1 MGTCAYTS
9 KMTDRR
15 GGEGSRACG
24 NQAHRGGMC
33 KFHLDGYLSE
43 ITAGEVRDLFWSMH
57 DAGAAG
63 TPMDCTGY
71 VLPPLA
77 REGAAAPIR
86 RALHLDRAR
95 FGLGGAG
102 LSETTFE
109 ETASFSDAEFAS
121 GASFRGCTFRKGA
134 SFRGCT
140 FRKGADFSGAT
151 FSGAADFKSSKF
163 GGTAVFLLARFAAA
177 AFDWAVL
184 GKSKFNNA
192 VFRGNTSFRGATFG
206 SAAGFNSAK
215 FHDESRFVES
225 EFKKD
230 ADFSG
235 THFER
240 PAYFWGVKMKRPGLV
255 KFDGNVSNVSFL
267 NTDLKEVCFGNMTTW
282 SPQTQPNSRAVW
294 DRKWRIYDEKS
305 LEAKSPDPALNIENV
320 QSVYRD
326 LRDNFDQQ
334 LRYDV
339 SGGFFVREMEVG
351 RKYKVDEDGHVVL
364 KPIWRRALTWNAAY
378 NVLAEYG
385 QSLKRPP
392 LFLALTLAAGSSLL
406 WCPAGILHSLEIPC
420 EDDPSDSILR
430 SLVAMVPFP
439 LSGHLA
445 SHVDIGLKAAALPS
459 VATFLIA
466 LRRRF
471 EKTRR
476 H

>member
-1 MGTCAYTS
+1 MGTCTYTS
-9 KMTDRR
+9 EMTDHR
-15 GGEGSRACG
+15 GVRGSRACG
-24 NQAHRGGMC
+24 NPAHGDEMC
-33 KFHLDGYLSE
+33 EFHLDGYLSE
-43 ITAGEVRDLFWSMH
+43 STAGEVRDLFWSMH
-57 DAGAAG
+57 NADAAG

-77 REGAAAPIR
+77 REGAAASVR
-86 RALHLDRAR
+86 RALCLDRAK
-95 FGLGGAG
+95 FGHGGAG

-109 ETASFSDAEFAS
+109 ETVSFRDAEFA
-121 GASFRGCTFRKGA
+121 GAA

-140 FRKGADFSGAT
+140 FRKGADFSGTA
-151 FSGAADFKSSKF
+151 FSAAADFKSSRF
-163 GGTAVFLLARFAAA
+163 DETAEFLRADFAAA
-177 AFDWAVL
+177 TAFDWAVL
-184 GKSKFNNA
+184 DKSRFNKA
-192 VFRGNTSFRGATFG
+192 VFRGDASFQGATFG
-206 SAAGFNSAK
+206 SAARFNNTE
-215 FHDESRFVES
+215 FRGESRFEES

-235 THFER
+235 VHFEQ
-240 PAYFWGVKMKRPGLV
+240 PAYFRGVKMKRPGLV

-282 SPQTQPNSRAVW
+282 SPQAQPDSRAIW

-305 LEAKSPDPALNIENV
+305 LEAKSPDPALNLENV

-326 LRDNFDQQ
+326 LRDSFDRQ

-351 RKYKVDEDGHVVL
+351 RKYKVDEGGHVVL

-406 WCPAGILHSLEIPC
+406 WCPTGISYGLEIPC
-420 EDDPSDSILR
+420 EDNPVDSVLR
-430 SLVAMVPFP
+430 GLVAMVPFP